1 MFTGIVEKT
10 SKVSSVVTQDG
21 GLMVGIKTPAG
32 FKLKRGDSI
41 NINGVCSTVTG
52 IGKVT
57 EFFYIPETLNRTY
70 FFGLKPGDMVNME
83 RSLKLSDRLDGHMV
97 LGHVDTV
104 GKIKSIETAGQ
115 SKIMEIFLKRD
126 TILLAPKG
134 SVSLEG
140 ISLTTVDV
148 SKNSFTVHLIP
159 YTLEYTN
166 LGQKKIGSLVNVE
179 FDVFAKYVAG
189 ILKK

>member
-1 MFTGIVEKT
+1 MFTGIIQKT
-10 SKVSSVVTQDG
+10 SYVTSVARHGG
-21 GLMVGIKTPAG
+21 GLVVSIKTPAG
-32 FKLKRGDSI
+32 FKLKRGESI

-57 EFFYIPETLNRTY
+57 EFFYMPETLSKTY
-70 FFGLKPGDMVNME
+70 FSGLKPGDAVNME
-83 RSLKLSDRLDGHMV
+83 RSLKFPDGLDGHIV
-97 LGHVDTV
+97 LGHVDAV
-104 GKIKSIETAGQ
+104 GRIKSIKTAGQ
-115 SKIMEIFLKRD
+115 SKIMEIFLKRG
-126 TILLAPKG
+126 TALLAPKG

-159 YTLEYTN
+159 YTLEHTN
-166 LGQKKIGSLVNVE
+166 LGQKKAGSSVNVE
-179 FDVFAKYVAG
+179 FDIFAKYVAR